1 MSVKK
6 ATTFNGQWAIVTDH
20 ERLPPIGE
28 QIARARAWGVT
39 EAELGRHDISAMI
52 RDNVRGVSTTY
63 WPNKLPERA
72 SFLASMATIQPHGDK
87 VWFCT
92 PLCIG
97 FSAKHARETIE
108 AIWSCGMQV
117 YVHSVKHNGPALYV
131 EGDDI
136 TNLLAMVASEQNA
149 TSVARSKAR
158 GRKS

>member
-1 MSVKK
+1 MSDKE
-6 ATTFNGQWAIVTDH
+6 ADRFNGKWAIVTAN
-20 ERLPPIGE
+20 ERLPAVGE

-39 EAELGRHDISAMI
+39 ESMIGRADISALI
-52 RDNVRGVSTTY
+52 RDNVVNVRTTN
-63 WPNKLPERA
+63 WADKLPERKA
-72 SFLASMATIQPHGDK
+72 FLDAMSVILPQGDQ

-131 EGDDI
+131 AGDDI
-136 TNLLAMVASEQNA
+136 TDLLAMVASEQNTTA
-149 TSVARSKAR
+149 VRKAR
-158 GRKS
+158 GKS